1 MSGGESEAA
10 TRDTAPPPAPAPAA
24 DLGDHGRLH
33 TGLAIELLE
42 GTLEVHEAH
51 EHIEKAHHQNNK
63 RAAILIVGL
72 AAALAI
78 TEMAGKEAQFASIA
92 HNINTSDTYAFY
104 QAKTIRSTTLQ
115 AALQS
120 AELLPNDG
128 QPETLAA
135 SRERQRD
142 AWKKEI
148 ERLDTDPAHKE
159 GRKEL
164 LEKAKALAELRDHE
178 IHAYHDYEYAA
189 AALQLAIVMASAAV
203 ITDLFLL
210 EVISMSLGVVGLG
223 FAAIGWLAPA
233 ILSL

>member
-1 MSGGESEAA
+1 VSDPVKEA
-10 TRDTAPPPAPAPAA
+10 PEH
-24 DLGDHGRLH
+24 HGTQAVAGAEH
-33 TGLAIELLE
+33 AGLRQSHAGLIMELLE

-63 RAAILIVGL
+63 RAAILIVVL
-72 AAALAI
+72 AALLAI

-92 HNINTSDTYAFY
+92 HNIDTSDTYAYY

-120 AELLPNDG
+120 AELLPADG
-128 QPETLAA
+128 LPETLAA
-135 SRERQRD
+135 ARDKQRE

-148 ERLDTDPAHKE
+148 DRLDTDPAHKE

-164 LEKAKALAELRDHE
+164 LEKAKALEELRDHE

-203 ITDLFLL
+203 ITELFFL
-210 EVISMSLGVVGLG
+210 EMISMGLGLVGLG
-223 FAAIGWLAPA
+223 FAAIGWLAPT
-233 ILSL
+233 ILNI

>member
-10 TRDTAPPPAPAPAA
+10 TRDTAPPPAPTPAA
-24 DLGDHGRLH
+24 DHGDHGRLH

-92 HNINTSDTYAFY
+92 HNIDTSDTYAFY

-115 AALQS
+115 AALQT
-120 AELLPNDG
+120 AELLPIDG
-128 QPETLAA
+128 PETLAA
-135 SRERQRD
+135 SREKQRD

-164 LEKAKALAELRDHE
+164 LEKAKALEEMRDHE

-210 EVISMSLGVVGLG
+210 EVISMGLGVVGLG